1 VNFNYF
7 ISEAVFSFILDAV
20 DLVASDGW
28 RRLGDY
34 AFEPATGLWRHR
46 AGRPEPLGSLRDVAY
61 GADGEMAWPSH
72 RHREP
77 ESRLSDY
84 IAEGRTILARAV
96 ELPASPT
103 VDEGDVGPDFEAL
116 RWFLLP
122 EDVAAHA

>member
-1 VNFNYF
+1 
-7 ISEAVFSFILDAV
+7 
-20 DLVASDGW
+20 
-28 RRLGDY
+28 
-34 AFEPATGLWRHR
+34 
-46 AGRPEPLGSLRDVAY
+46 
-61 GADGEMAWPSH
+61 MAWPSH